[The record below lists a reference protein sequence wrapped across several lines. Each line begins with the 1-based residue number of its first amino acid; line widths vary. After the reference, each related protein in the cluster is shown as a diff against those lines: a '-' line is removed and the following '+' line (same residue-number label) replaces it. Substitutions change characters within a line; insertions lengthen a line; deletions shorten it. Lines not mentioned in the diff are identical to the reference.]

1 MVNFYCLA
9 WPFIRMMDPEMA
21 HGVALKGLKAG
32 IVPKPQIFNDP
43 VLETEL
49 WGLKFRTPIGMAAG
63 FDKNG
68 DVPDR
73 LLQQGFG
80 YAEIGS
86 ITPRPQPG
94 NPKPRMFRLVSD
106 DAVINR
112 MGFNSLGAQTVAAR
126 MERRARGQHYP
137 GVIGINLGKNKTT
150 EDAAADYIL
159 GVKAFGGFADYIVVN
174 VSSPNT
180 PGLRALQGKA
190 ELEDLLGRTK
200 EALVKTKPEDT
211 PPLLLKIAPDLT
223 DDDKKDIA
231 EVVMDLGIDGLIA
244 TNTTIERPDFLKS
257 SEKKEMGGLSGQ
269 PVYAPSTKVLGE
281 MYQLTKGKV
290 PLIGVGG
297 ISNAEQAYAKV
308 KAGASLLQLYSAM
321 IYKGPQL
328 ANDIARDLAALIKRD
343 GYSNISEAVGAD
355 FKE

>member
-1 MVNFYCLA
+1 MVNFYCIA

-21 HGVALKGLKAG
+21 HGFALKGLKAG
-32 IVPKPQIFNDP
+32 IVPRPEIFNDP
-43 VLETEL
+43 VLETKL
-49 WGLKFRTPIGMAAG
+49 WGLSFRTPIGMAAG

-68 DVPDR
+68 DVPDQ

-80 YAEIGS
+80 YVEIGS

-94 NPKPRMFRLVSD
+94 NPKPRMFRLIPD
-106 DAVINR
+106 QAVINR

-126 MERRARGQHYP
+126 MERRSKSQRYP
-137 GVIGINLGKNKTT
+137 GVVGINLGKNKTT
-150 EDAAADYIL
+150 EDAAADYVL

-200 EALVKTKPEDT
+200 EALVETKPENT

-223 DDDKKDIA
+223 DDDKEDIA
-231 EVVMDLGIDGLIA
+231 SVVLDLKIDGLIA
-244 TNTTIERPDFLKS
+244 TNTTIERPDFLRDSNKR
-257 SEKKEMGGLSGQ
+257 ETGGLSGQ
-269 PVYAPSTKVLGE
+269 PVFAPSTKVLGE

-297 ISNAEQAYAKV
+297 ISNADQAYAKI

-328 ANDIARDLAALIKRD
+328 ANDIAKELAALLKRD
-343 GYSNISEAVGAD
+343 GYANVSEAVGAD
-355 FKE
+355 FRE

>member
-1 MVNFYCLA
+1 MVNFYCFA
-9 WPFIRMMDPEMA
+9 WPFIRMMDPEAA
-21 HGVALKGLKAG
+21 HGFALKGLKMG
-32 IVPKPQIFNDP
+32 LVPKPQIFNDP

-68 DVPDR
+68 DVPDQ

-80 YAEIGS
+80 YVEVGS

-94 NPKPRMFRLVSD
+94 NPQPRMFRLIPD
-106 DAVINR
+106 QGVINR

-126 MERRARGQHYP
+126 LERRSKSQRYP
-137 GVIGINLGKNKTT
+137 GVVGINLGKNKET
-150 EDAAADYIL
+150 EDAAADYVL

-190 ELEDLLGRTK
+190 ELQDLLGRTQ
-200 EALVKTKPEDT
+200 EALRETKPEGA

-231 EVVMDLGIDGLIA
+231 EVVLELGIDGLIA
-244 TNTTIERPDFLKS
+244 TNTTIERPDFLKGS
-257 SEKKEMGGLSGQ
+257 DRAETGGLSGQ
-269 PVYAPSTKVLGE
+269 PVFAPSTKVLGE
-281 MYQLTKGKV
+281 MYQLTGGKV

-297 ISNAEQAYAKV
+297 ISNAKQAYAKI

-328 ANDIARDLAALIKRD
+328 ANDIARDLAALLKRD
-343 GYSNISEAVGAD
+343 GYSHISEAVGAD